1 MTHIAHIAHIAH
13 MELATRSADAI
24 SRRDQPTRPSNVIH
38 FSGNYSQ
45 CGS

>member
-24 SRRDQPTRPSNVIH
+24 SRRGQAM
-38 FSGNYSQ
+38 
-45 CGS
+45 